1 MKNNEDNNQEEQ
13 NDKPVGNPYP
23 DKQAGIVNEFIE
35 PAQEQNGQRKA
46 NRISDSGTRDDDG
59 NGADA
64 EIEDNYGGA

>member
-13 NDKPVGNPYP
+13 NDNPVGNPYP

-35 PAQEQNGQRKA
+35 PAQEQNEQCKA

-64 EIEDNYGGA
+64 EIEDNYDGA